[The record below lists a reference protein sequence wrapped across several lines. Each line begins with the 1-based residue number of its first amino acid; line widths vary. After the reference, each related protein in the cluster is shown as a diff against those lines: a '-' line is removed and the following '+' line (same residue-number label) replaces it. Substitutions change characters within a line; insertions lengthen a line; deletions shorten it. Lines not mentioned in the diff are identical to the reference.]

1 MNLSTQ
7 LFATMSPNRLFLR
20 CALPSMIAMAVS
32 SLYTVADGIF
42 VGRFLGEEALA
53 AVNLVMP
60 FLLISF
66 VFPDLIAVG
75 SSVQIALFNRVFV

>member
-1 MNLSTQ
+1 MTPSIQ
-7 LFATMSPNRLFLR
+7 LFATMSPNRLFLP
-20 CALPSMIAMAVS
+20 CALPRMIAMAVS

-42 VGRFLGEEALA
+42 VGRFPGEEALA

-66 VFPDLIAVG
+66 VFPDLLAVG
-75 SSVQIALFNRVFV
+75 SYV

>member
-42 VGRFLGEEALA
+42 VGRFWERKLWRRSTWSC
-53 AVNLVMP
+53 P
-60 FLLISF
+60 FF
-66 VFPDLIAVG
+66 
-75 SSVQIALFNRVFV
+75 SSVLCFPI